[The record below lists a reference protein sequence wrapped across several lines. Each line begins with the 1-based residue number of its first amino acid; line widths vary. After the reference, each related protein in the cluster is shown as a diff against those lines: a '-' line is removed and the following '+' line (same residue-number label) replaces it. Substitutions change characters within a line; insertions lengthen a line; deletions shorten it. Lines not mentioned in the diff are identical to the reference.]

1 MDQIRELRLTDGTSV
16 RLDEEDFW
24 RFWKSDLF
32 MHNGY
37 VCLRTEENRIR
48 RLHREV
54 MGVRDHR
61 IVRLLDGDPRN
72 CTKMNLQT
80 LERSV
85 LAQSR
90 PAQGACK
97 FKGVSPY
104 RGRWQATIRIDGK
117 LKWLGSFDTA
127 EEAALAYDD
136 AVLEHRGRT
145 GVLNFPKRVRRRS
158 SRDAD
163 GGVQEGPDAAGRPR
177 A

>member
-1 MDQIRELRLTDGTSV
+1 MEQIRELRLTDATPV

-37 VCLRTEENRIR
+37 VCLRTEEGRIR

-54 MGVRDHR
+54 MGIRDHR

-72 CTKMNLQT
+72 CTKMNLQP

-90 PAQGACK
+90 PAQGVCK

-104 RGRWQATIRIDGK
+104 RGKWQATIRLDGK
-117 LKWLGSFDTA
+117 LKWLGSFRTA
-127 EEAALAYDD
+127 EDAALAYDD
-136 AVLEHRGRT
+136 AVLRYRGRT
-145 GVLNFPKRVRRRS
+145 GVLNFPKRVRRRPGGDGTTPEQEAGS
-158 SRDAD
+158 S
-163 GGVQEGPDAAGRPR
+163 ELPR